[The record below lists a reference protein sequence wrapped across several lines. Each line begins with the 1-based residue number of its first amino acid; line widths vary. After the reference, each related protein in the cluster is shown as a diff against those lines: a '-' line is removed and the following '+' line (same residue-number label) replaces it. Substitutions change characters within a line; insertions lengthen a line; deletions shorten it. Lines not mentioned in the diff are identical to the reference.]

1 MSLKSEI
8 LEHKHTILSTAIL
21 PEGAVNRLQEE
32 GFELV
37 QHSFIQTQSIF
48 STENKSFL
56 SAFAS
61 QKKNVLFTSANAVN
75 SVIEQLENT
84 KPNWHFYCIS
94 GKTKDAVSA
103 YWGTEK
109 ILGYGNDAL
118 EILETMTSEI
128 PQEIIFFC
136 GNKRLDTLPDT
147 LTDRGFD
154 VKELI
159 VYQTELSSTK
169 LENSFDAIIFFSPSG
184 IESFLQQNTIPM
196 EAILFAIGNTTAKHL
211 GNICANQ
218 IIVSPSPDKNILV
231 KTVIEFYKN
240 KEIKC

>member
-1 MSLKSEI
+1 MLSENA
-8 LEHKHTILSTAIL
+8 EKQFQA
-21 PEGAVNRLQEE
+21 E
-32 GFELV
+32 GFELL
-37 QHSFIQTQSIF
+37 QHSFIHTQSIF
-48 STENKSFL
+48 SAETKSFIKDV
-56 SAFAS
+56 AS
-61 QKKNVLFTSANAVN
+61 QKKIVLFTSANAVN

-211 GNICANQ
+211 EDHCANT
-218 IIVSPSPDKNILV
+218 IIVSPAPDKNILV
-231 KTVIEFYKN
+231 KTLIEFYKN
-240 KEIKC
+240 TAI